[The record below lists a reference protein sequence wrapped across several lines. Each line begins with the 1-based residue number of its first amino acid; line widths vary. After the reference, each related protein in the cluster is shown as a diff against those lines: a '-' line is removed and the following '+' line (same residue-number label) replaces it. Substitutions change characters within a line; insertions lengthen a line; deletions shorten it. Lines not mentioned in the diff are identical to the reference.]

1 MDASRNEEQLV
12 AAPNEG
18 GTELSNCGSENGRC
32 CWEWR
37 RYSRGRIVASDVEDF
52 DFAAQ
57 RIVSKVEVFLAFV
70 PFKNFSVELG
80 EQGKV
85 DLVVGDL
92 SCVG

>member
-18 GTELSNCGSENGRC
+18 GAELSNRGSANGRC

-37 RYSRGRIVASDVEDF
+37 RYSRGRVITSDVEDF
-52 DFAAQ
+52 DFTAQ
-57 RIVSKVEVFLAFV
+57 RIVSEDEFFLAFV
-70 PFKNFSVELG
+70 PFKNFGVELG

-85 DLVVGDL
+85 DLNL
-92 SCVG
+92 ACVG